1 MARRHPLHT
10 NRNAS
15 AIHVPSVAERWRSA
29 ARDQQIIHTAGF
41 YRESAALCCSAV
53 GGCDAKNDI
62 KTAHAAFDAPRS
74 GKKTEATIAAP
85 ARMSMPPHAHE
96 GRTTPVDIRIE
107 TAIATTN
114 EKVRAVDFITSFLF
128 MLV

>member
-1 MARRHPLHT
+1 M
-10 NRNAS
+10 
-15 AIHVPSVAERWRSA
+15 
-29 ARDQQIIHTAGF
+29 ARDQMINHAAGLH
-41 YRESAALCCSAV
+41 RESAALRCSAV
-53 GGCDAKNDI
+53 EGRDAKNDI

-74 GKKTEATIAAP
+74 GKKTEAAIAAP

-114 EKVRAVDFITSFLF
+114 EKVRAVDFIALFLF

>member
-1 MARRHPLHT
+1 VRGHRAT
-10 NRNAS
+10 DDIETAYTAFVAS
-15 AIHVPSVAERWRSA
+15 LSGP
-29 ARDQQIIHTAGF
+29 
-41 YRESAALCCSAV
+41 
-53 GGCDAKNDI
+53 
-62 KTAHAAFDAPRS
+62 S

-85 ARMSMPPHAHE
+85 ARMSIPPHAHE